1 MPASN
6 DLVAINTIR
15 TLSMDAVQAA
25 VSGHPGT
32 PMALAPVAYQLWQ
45 KHLNFDPA
53 DPTWPGRDRFILSC
67 GHASML
73 LYSLLHLAGVKHVDH
88 SGRLLDEPAVSL
100 DQVKKFRQLHSRTPG
115 HPEYRD
121 TGGVEMTTGPLGQG
135 IGTSTGMAIAGKWLA
150 ARYDKPGFDL
160 FGFDVYALC
169 SDGDLMEG
177 VGAEAASLAGHLKL
191 DNLCWIYDDNGI
203 TIEGHTELAFSEE
216 VATRF
221 VGYGW
226 HVIKVNDANDLAA
239 LDAAYAEFK
248 QTTGKPTMIIVKSV
262 IGYGSPNKAN
272 SHDAHGAALGADE
285 VKLTKE
291 VYGVPSDQHFY
302 VPAEATQAFAN
313 GIGKRGGESHA
324 AWKKR
329 YAEYKTSHPELAA
342 EWETMQAGKLPA
354 GWDADIPVFPADAKG
369 VASRA
374 SSGKVLNAVAKR
386 VPWLLGGSADLAPS
400 NNTMLTFEGAGEF
413 NRTPSGR
420 NFHFGIREHGMGA
433 ALNGMALCG
442 LRPYGGTFFVF
453 TDYMR
458 PSMRLASIMKLPV
471 LYVLTHDSIG
481 LGEDGPTHQPVEHL
495 AACRAIP
502 NLIVMRPGDANEVA
516 EAYRTILQL
525 KDRPVAL
532 ILSRQNLPTFDR
544 TKCKPA
550 TGVSRGGY
558 VLVDP
563 ADGKP
568 EVILIGTG
576 SELSL
581 AVTAAEKLAGE
592 GVKARVVSMP
602 AWELFDDQDAPYRES
617 VLPKSVTA
625 RVAVEAAIKQG
636 WEKYLGERGRFV
648 GMTGFGA
655 SAPAGELYKHFGIT
669 AERVAEEAKAAL
681 K

>member
-1 MPASN
+1 
-6 DLVAINTIR
+6 
-15 TLSMDAVQAA
+15 
-25 VSGHPGT
+25 
-32 PMALAPVAYQLWQ
+32 
-45 KHLNFDPA
+45 
-53 DPTWPGRDRFILSC
+53 
-67 GHASML
+67 
-73 LYSLLHLAGVKHVDH
+73 
-88 SGRLLDEPAVSL
+88 
-100 DQVKKFRQLHSRTPG
+100 
-115 HPEYRD
+115 
-121 TGGVEMTTGPLGQG
+121 
-135 IGTSTGMAIAGKWLA
+135 
-150 ARYDKPGFDL
+150 
-160 FGFDVYALC
+160 
-169 SDGDLMEG
+169 
-177 VGAEAASLAGHLKL
+177 
-191 DNLCWIYDDNGI
+191 
-203 TIEGHTELAFSEE
+203 
-216 VATRF
+216 
-221 VGYGW
+221 
-226 HVIKVNDANDLAA
+226 
-239 LDAAYAEFK
+239 
-248 QTTGKPTMIIVKSV
+248 
-262 IGYGSPNKAN
+262 
-272 SHDAHGAALGADE
+272 
-285 VKLTKE
+285 
-291 VYGVPSDQHFY
+291 
-302 VPAEATQAFAN
+302 
-313 GIGKRGGESHA
+313 
-324 AWKKR
+324 
-329 YAEYKTSHPELAA
+329 
-342 EWETMQAGKLPA
+342 MQAGKLPA
-354 GWDADIPVFPADAKG
+354 GWDADIPAFPADAKG

-413 NRTPSGR
+413 NRAPAGR

-458 PSMRLASIMKLPV
+458 PSMRLASIMRLPV

-516 EAYRTILQL
+516 EAYRTILQI

-550 TGVSRGGY
+550 SGVSRGGY

-568 EVILIGTG
+568 DVILMGTG

-592 GVKARVVSMP
+592 GVKARVVSLP
-602 AWELFDDQDAPYRES
+602 AWELFDDQDAAYRES

-681 K
+681 KSV